1 MEDQREVFFKFSFC
15 FVCLFDY
22 FWWVFF
28 EKCESDSSFSQL
40 TTARYNILSR
50 KDYVHLLSDV
60 LYDYVV
66 PIISRCKTDL
76 SFFVR

>member
-15 FVCLFDY
+15 FVCFFEY
-22 FWWVFF
+22 FFF
-28 EKCESDSSFSQL
+28 FLEKCESDSSFLQL